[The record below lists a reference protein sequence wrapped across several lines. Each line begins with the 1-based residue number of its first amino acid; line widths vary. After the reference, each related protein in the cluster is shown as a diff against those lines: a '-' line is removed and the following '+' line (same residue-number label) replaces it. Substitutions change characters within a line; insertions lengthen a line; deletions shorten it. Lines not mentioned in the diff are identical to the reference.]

1 MGAGLGGGA
10 ILGGSL
16 ISFVG
21 IRAAYQLFAGLAFL
35 ILIVYNVLS
44 RLGNEDDDDD
54 DEEESEVRYQGV
66 SIEEP
71 EDTIMK

>member
-44 RLGNEDDDDD
+44 RLGNEDDD
-54 DEEESEVRYQGV
+54 EEESEVRYQEV

>member
-1 MGAGLGGGA
+1 MGTGLGGGA

-16 ISFVG
+16 ISFIG

-44 RLGNEDDDDD
+44 RPGNEDDD
-54 DEEESEVRYQGV
+54 EEEFELRYQGV

-71 EDTIMK
+71 GDTIMK

>member
-10 ILGGSL
+10 ILGGSV

-35 ILIVYNVLS
+35 ILIGYNVLS
-44 RLGNEDDDDD
+44 RLGNEDD

-71 EDTIMK
+71 KDTIMK

>member
-10 ILGGSL
+10 ILGGSV
-16 ISFVG
+16 ISFID

-44 RLGNEDDDDD
+44 RLGDDGN

>member
-44 RLGNEDDDDD
+44 HLGNEDD
-54 DEEESEVRYQGV
+54 DEEESEVRYQEV

>member
-16 ISFVG
+16 ISFIG

-44 RLGNEDDDDD
+44 RLGNENN

>member
-16 ISFVG
+16 ISFIG

-44 RLGNEDDDDD
+44 RLGNEDDD
-54 DEEESEVRYQGV
+54 EEESEVRYQGV
-66 SIEEP
+66 SVEEP
-71 EDTIMK
+71 KDTIMK